1 MMKRWISSIALIA
14 FTQGAFAHVDTF
26 DVPAKMKSF
35 EASDALYIHPDT
47 TPINYLAVK
56 PMEVK
61 GFTGSNLTKVQNA
74 FKLLEKVVN
83 SEEFKERVINFK
95 NDNGE
100 QAFASNNGMT
110 NEEIYEHFM
119 EGRETLQH
127 DTPYE
132 MNFFVKLYK
141 SPWYNPWSKV
151 IGYTT
156 PDTNVINMNQK
167 YFTTF
172 KISDVA
178 GNLAHEWTHK
188 IGFDHKS
195 ASEHDSAPYAIGYI
209 VRELAEKMSK

>member
-1 MMKRWISSIALIA
+1 MKRWISSIALLLLA
-14 FTQGAFAHVDTF
+14 QTALAHSHNLKSNVSAGSFAPT
-26 DVPAKMKSF
+26 
-35 EASDALYIHPDT
+35 EALYVSPDT
-47 TPINYLAVK
+47 VPVYYLTVK
-56 PMEVK
+56 QEEIK
-61 GFTGSNLTKVQNA
+61 GFTGANLTKLKSA
-74 FKLLEKVVN
+74 LTILEKVVN

-95 NDNGE
+95 NKDGE
-100 QAFASNNGMT
+100 RAFASNKDMT

-119 EGRETLQH
+119 EGREDLQH

-132 MNFFVKLYK
+132 MNYFLRLYK

-156 PDTNVINMNQK
+156 PDSNVINMNQK
-167 YFTTF
+167 YFSSF
-172 KISDVA
+172 KTWDVA